1 MSSPL
6 KDSRLEALLD
16 RLRIQNDAQGA
27 ETQAYISRRLQ
38 EGTLDLN
45 RFKFDDDMH
54 RFYSDKMVILDRD
67 KAEFCYLL
75 CRALKVARV
84 VEAGTS
90 FGVSTLYLAAAVRDN
105 QIENG
110 VVIATEYEP
119 KKAAIARE
127 NFEEAGL
134 GTFIELREGDL
145 RETLKEIQGPVDFM
159 LIDVWEVALPAL
171 KLISPRL
178 RSGAI
183 VVCDNTAIRPEY
195 YRDYFEF
202 VRDPGNRFSTMT
214 MPFGGGLEITVR
226 V

>member
-1 MSSPL
+1 M
-6 KDSRLEALLD
+6 
-16 RLRIQNDAQGA
+16 
-27 ETQAYISRRLQ
+27 
-38 EGTLDLN
+38 
-45 RFKFDDDMH
+45 
-54 RFYSDKMVILDRD
+54 
-67 KAEFCYLL
+67 
-75 CRALKVARV
+75 
-84 VEAGTS
+84 
-90 FGVSTLYLAAAVRDN
+90 
-105 QIENG
+105 
-110 VVIATEYEP
+110 IATEYEP